1 MPGVARGRAR
11 FTASNGRV
19 YHSPVTDND
28 DEYGEYK
35 PSIREAF
42 RNWRHWDGP
51 FSEKAKLTAKNEW
64 RKLRRL
70 RDCCDHIDE
79 PGC

>member
-1 MPGVARGRAR
+1 VSDRYR
-11 FTASNGRV
+11 
-19 YHSPVTDND
+19 
-28 DEYGEYK
+28 
-35 PSIREAF
+35 PSLRHAF
-42 RNWRHWDGP
+42 MNWRQWDGP
-51 FSEKAKLTAKNEW
+51 FSEKARLTAKNEW